1 MILIF
6 LVGPGYKIEK
16 IINNFLATNKKFTV
30 STTITMKVKKAA
42 PKASTVTIMTNGE
55 VIVWKVR
62 QGNYVHNS
70 EHAVHTALLP
80 FNGAAG
86 MSCFCCNLVGINKR
100 YLPICYIQSYGE
112 KCKYHGIMCA
122 CTPSHI
128 QLTNTTIG
136 DAFFL
141 TILTEIQVE
150 LQQKLLEVKVAADC
164 PTDH

>member
-1 MILIF
+1 
-6 LVGPGYKIEK
+6 
-16 IINNFLATNKKFTV
+16 
-30 STTITMKVKKAA
+30 
-42 PKASTVTIMTNGE
+42 
-55 VIVWKVR
+55 
-62 QGNYVHNS
+62 
-70 EHAVHTALLP
+70 
-80 FNGAAG
+80 
-86 MSCFCCNLVGINKR
+86 
-100 YLPICYIQSYGE
+100 
-112 KCKYHGIMCA
+112 MCA